1 MRGDRTAGDALLV
14 TGRVV
19 QPRPMR
25 RGNMTIVQP
34 PSSLWRMSGKGRR
47 GACWAAIKAT
57 AKKAQASSI
66 KLESNAVEAQSAWEA
81 VNARPPG
88 ASVVVQVD
96 GGNTAAH
103 VVAGEDC
110 EEAAKRFAKV
120 RGLPD
125 EAIPSIVDA
134 LEGARRSEVYSVAQ
148 VADEAEKSIVGQTA
162 PTPASARPGSRAPWR
177 LS

>member
-1 MRGDRTAGDALLV
+1 MLLFLLLFTVDAALDAPQLEKCVRGDRTAGDALLV

-19 QPRPMR
+19 QPRPLR
-25 RGNMTIVQP
+25 RGNLTIVQP
-34 PSSLWRMSGKGRR
+34 PSSLWRVANAKGRR
-47 GACWAAIKAT
+47 GACWNAIKAT
-57 AKKAQASSI
+57 AKAQAASI

-103 VVAGEDC
+103 VVAGENC
-110 EEAAKRFAKV
+110 TEAAKRFAKV

-125 EAIPSIVDA
+125 EAIPSIVNA
-134 LEGARRSEVYSVAQ
+134 LEGARRSEVSKKA
-148 VADEAEKSIVGQTA
+148 A
-162 PTPASARPGSRAPWR
+162 
-177 LS
+177 